1 MLANMLSEERS
12 VSGERSKS
20 SNSFV
25 DNSVAEEEEY
35 GNATSPSPTASNRSN
50 SRGSRLQRLK
60 SKQSMTPSSPST
72 SPSTSPSISSA
83 STSSPSSR
91 RIGPRPPGPP
101 PMMPHLE
108 NRRISVDQQEEV
120 ARAARV
126 AEEQPHRQ
134 PSSTFLSV
142 QAALQAPST
151 LNPLNDHREEVA
163 RAEQVAAEQKK
174 QMEKEKQEQTAVGL
188 PPPPPQAQPSNTFLS
203 VQAALHAPST
213 LNPLN
218 DQPSTPRSPPGP
230 PGPPPRPRLQG
241 ALKGGTGGTGGS
253 GERHG
258 GMDVASS
265 LSPNRRKARTRAR
278 TRGKSVSFSPV
289 IAHDAVAEH
298 EAREKEREAALNAS
312 LREAEEEGEKGGEE
326 DEEEEEEEEEAGV
339 PARLTVE
346 SLAENDTI
354 EKESNAM
361 KNRVRFQSTHLSRND
376 PLHPGNNAQRMASNE
391 RADSRASSM
400 CSNGTDGDDTGS
412 STTTV
417 DSQENDNNSDG
428 EDGIGNGVAT
438 RGPPPALVLTT
449 APPPPSDKLDA
460 RPRGTSIHAQMG
472 MVDLR
477 IRGPAYGDDSGG
489 GSGSGGGAV
498 GGVSGDGG
506 SGSAG
511 GAGGE
516 RPTSPM
522 FEEPLTRAHR
532 AALGVGRRSVYRDPR
547 LDTVDTAVSLNQ
559 KITRQISN
567 TATTTQV
574 RDIRARIMMTRD
586 SCT

>member
-1 MLANMLSEERS
+1 MMLARAKALLTTMM
-12 VSGERSKS
+12 
-20 SNSFV
+20 
-25 DNSVAEEEEY
+25 
-35 GNATSPSPTASNRSN
+35 TAS
-50 SRGSRLQRLK
+50 
-60 SKQSMTPSSPST
+60 MATPSRS
-72 SPSTSPSISSA
+72 
-83 STSSPSSR
+83 
-91 RIGPRPPGPP
+91 
-101 PMMPHLE
+101 MP
-108 NRRISVDQQEEV
+108 
-120 ARAARV
+120 
-126 AEEQPHRQ
+126 
-134 PSSTFLSV
+134 
-142 QAALQAPST
+142 
-151 LNPLNDHREEVA
+151 
-163 RAEQVAAEQKK
+163 
-174 QMEKEKQEQTAVGL
+174 
-188 PPPPPQAQPSNTFLS
+188 
-203 VQAALHAPST
+203 
-213 LNPLN
+213 
-218 DQPSTPRSPPGP
+218 
-230 PGPPPRPRLQG
+230 
-241 ALKGGTGGTGGS
+241 
-253 GERHG
+253 
-258 GMDVASS
+258 
-265 LSPNRRKARTRAR
+265 ARTRPTRFKIFIMFVVPCGVRRYVREEGVKGGREGREEGGRVGMREGGREAGKKK
-278 TRGKSVSFSPV
+278 RGK
-289 IAHDAVAEH
+289 
-298 EAREKEREAALNAS
+298 
-312 LREAEEEGEKGGEE
+312 GEE
-326 DEEEEEEEEEAGV
+326 DEEEEEEEEEEAGV

-489 GSGSGGGAV
+489 GSGSGGGTV

-506 SGSAG
+506 SGGAG